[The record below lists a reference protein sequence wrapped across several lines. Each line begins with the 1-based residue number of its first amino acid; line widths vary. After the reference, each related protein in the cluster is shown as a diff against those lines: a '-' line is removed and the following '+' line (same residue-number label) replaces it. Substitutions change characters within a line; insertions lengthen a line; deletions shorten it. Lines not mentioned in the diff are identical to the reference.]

1 MCATENVGHLLNF
14 QRESFISP
22 VDYGS
27 TPRVVVTETRH
38 IDLTDSVNLYPIK
51 CQTQLKKQNKTKNS
65 RQLNS
70 SDFTRPI
77 ETPT

>member
-27 TPRVVVTETRH
+27 TPRVVVTETKH
-38 IDLTDSVNLYPIK
+38 IDLTY
-51 CQTQLKKQNKTKNS
+51 
-65 RQLNS
+65 
-70 SDFTRPI
+70 
-77 ETPT
+77 